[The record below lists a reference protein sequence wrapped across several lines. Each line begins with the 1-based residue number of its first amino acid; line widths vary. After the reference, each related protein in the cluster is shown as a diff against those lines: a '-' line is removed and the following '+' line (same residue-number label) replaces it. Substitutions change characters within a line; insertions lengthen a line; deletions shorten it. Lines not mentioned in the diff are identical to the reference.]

1 MKKLLIATN
10 NPGKLK
16 EYKELLKDLPLKLIS
31 LKNLGI
37 KNKVNENA
45 KTFEVNAIKK
55 AKFYSRLSGLAT
67 LADDGGLEI
76 DYLNGEPG
84 VKSRRWPGLQ
94 PTHHPPRRHLK
105 ATDKELID
113 FCLKKLEGIPW
124 QKRKA
129 QFRVII
135 ALAIP
140 GKEVLISE
148 GKLRGIILTK
158 PRGKL
163 IPGYPFRPI
172 FYLPKYRKSFAELN
186 FKEEIKIGHRKKP
199 IKKLISFLKLE
210 RLIC

>member
-10 NPGKLK
+10 NPGKVK
-16 EYKELLKDLPLKLIS
+16 EYKELLKDLPLKLVS
-31 LKNLGI
+31 LKDLGI
-37 KNKVNENA
+37 KDKVNESG
-45 KTFEVNAIKK
+45 KTFEENAIKK
-55 AKFYSRLSGLAT
+55 AKFYSRLSGFLT

-84 VKSRRWPGLQ
+84 VNSRRWPGYE
-94 PTHHPPRRHLK
+94 

-113 FCLKKLEGIPW
+113 FCLKKLEGVPW

-129 QFRVII
+129 QLRVII

-140 GKEVLISE
+140 GKEVLTFE

-172 FYLPKYRKSFAELN
+172 FLSS
-186 FKEEIKIGHRKKP
+186 KI
-199 IKKLISFLKLE
+199 
-210 RLIC
+210 

>member
-1 MKKLLIATN
+1 MKKLLIATS

-16 EYKELLKDLPLKLIS
+16 EYKELLKGLPLKLVS
-31 LKNLGI
+31 LKDLRI

-45 KTFEVNAIKK
+45 KTFEENAIKK
-55 AKFYSRLSGLAT
+55 AKFYSRLTGLAT

-76 DYLNGEPG
+76 DYLKGEPG
-84 VKSRRWPGLQ
+84 VKSRRWPGYE
-94 PTHHPPRRHLK
+94 
-105 ATDKELID
+105 ATDEELID
-113 FCLKKLEGIPW
+113 FCLKKLEGVPW

-129 QFRVII
+129 QLRVII

-148 GKLRGIILTK
+148 GKLRGVILTE

-163 IPGYPFRPI
+163 ILGYPVRPI
-172 FYLPKYRKSFAELN
+172 FYLPKYGKSFAELN
-186 FKEEIKIGHRKKP
+186 FKEEIKIGPRKKP

-210 RLIC
+210 GLW